1 MFPETN
7 LEMTSKL
14 GDCPEW
20 LDLMD
25 HLFLVGIGTAS
36 TLVLGGS
43 LFTWLKISNYLKA
56 KRTKQLIEL
65 RAYEERLKVVVSELL
80 AQVNDID
87 QSTKYIGATPDPEWS
102 RRLQGACSQLV
113 TIGNALPTIES
124 LLKEEKVKDG
134 REFILDTCRSAAQ
147 VSEELKQLRRVEPR
161 LTDREK
167 K

>member
-1 MFPETN
+1 
-7 LEMTSKL
+7 
-14 GDCPEW
+14 
-20 LDLMD
+20 MD

-87 QSTKYIGATPDPEWS
+87 QSTKYIDIGAAPDPEWS
-102 RRLQGACSQLV
+102 RRLQVACGQLV

-134 REFILDTCRSAAQ
+134 REIILDTCRSAAQ